1 MENYGQKYKE
11 ALSRA
16 KGLMSRCVHN
26 SDYKAII
33 YRAEDIESIFPELKE
48 SEDELTWLTKYIEEE
63 AYSLSI
69 DIRNNED
76 RIKLKKLQKAIAWLN
91 KQDEKSVNIDIES
104 MLSSYKQRLKSQGGV
119 ENSPIVN
126 MCLTAF
132 RHGVET
138 ALETIKKEEVDNGK
152 FE

>member
-1 MENYGQKYKE
+1 MDYEKKYKE

-16 KGLMSRCVHN
+16 KELMSRCRCAHN
-26 SDYKAII
+26 SDYEAII

-48 SEDELTWLTKYIEEE
+48 SEDEKIKEDLIQWINEFPDAIWRGHYKK
-63 AYSLSI
+63 
-69 DIRNNED
+69 DI
-76 RIKLKKLQKAIAWLN
+76 IAWLE
-91 KQDEKSVNIDIES
+91 KQGNKSVNIDIES

-138 ALETIKKEEVDNGK
+138 ALETIKK
-152 FE
+152 

>member
-1 MENYGQKYKE
+1 MDYEKKYKE

-16 KGLMSRCVHN
+16 KELMSRCVHN
-26 SDYKAII
+26 SDYETII

-48 SEDELTWLTKYIEEE
+48 SEDEKIKEDLIQWI
-63 AYSLSI
+63 
-69 DIRNNED
+69 NEFPD
-76 RIKLKKLQKAIAWLN
+76 TIWRGHYKKGIIAWLE
-91 KQDEKSVNIDIES
+91 KQGNKSVNIDIES

-138 ALETIKKEEVDNGK
+138 ALETIKK
-152 FE
+152 

>member
-1 MENYGQKYKE
+1 MDYEKKYKE

-16 KGLMSRCVHN
+16 KELMSRCVLN

-104 MLSSYKQRLKSQGGV
+104 MLNSYKQRLKSQGGV
-119 ENSPIVN
+119 ENNPLVN

>member
-1 MENYGQKYKE
+1 MDYEKKYKE

-16 KGLMSRCVHN
+16 KELMSRCVHN
-26 SDYKAII
+26 SDYETII

-48 SEDELTWLTKYIEEE
+48 SEDEKIK
-63 AYSLSI
+63 
-69 DIRNNED
+69 ED
-76 RIKLKKLQKAIAWLN
+76 LIHTIWRGHYKKGIIAWLE
-91 KQDEKSVNIDIES
+91 KQGNKSVNIDIES

-138 ALETIKKEEVDNGK
+138 ALETIKK
-152 FE
+152 